1 MDVHITQLLDGIQV
15 KILKASKQEFI
26 DFIDQIKKMIP
37 ARDRDYNPETQT
49 WTIRNIARA
58 EKIASSSTRSR
69 TTRNSRGSYDS
80 WTGSLSWG
88 CTHPVRPPHPFYW

>member
-58 EKIASSSTRSR
+58 EKIAKLKHAIADHKKQQR
-69 TTRNSRGSYDS
+69 
-80 WTGSLSWG
+80 LL
-88 CTHPVRPPHPFYW
+88 